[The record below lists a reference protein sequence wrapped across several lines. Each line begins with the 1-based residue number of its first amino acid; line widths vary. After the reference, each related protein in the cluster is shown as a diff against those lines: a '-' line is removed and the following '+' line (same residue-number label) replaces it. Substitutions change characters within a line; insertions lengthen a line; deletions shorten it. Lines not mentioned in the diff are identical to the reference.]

1 MLTLKEKIVKIFAI
15 FLLLFILIVNHSYAL
30 VKQST
35 EFFVNDTSNVLT
47 QDTKEYIININK
59 ELESKTGAQIVVVT
73 VKTLDGLSVEDYAIQ
88 LARNYRYWW

>member
-73 VKTLDGLSVEDYAIQ
+73 VRTLDGLSVEDYAIQ
-88 LARNYRYWW
+88 LARNYRYW

>member
-88 LARNYRYWW
+88 LARNYRYW